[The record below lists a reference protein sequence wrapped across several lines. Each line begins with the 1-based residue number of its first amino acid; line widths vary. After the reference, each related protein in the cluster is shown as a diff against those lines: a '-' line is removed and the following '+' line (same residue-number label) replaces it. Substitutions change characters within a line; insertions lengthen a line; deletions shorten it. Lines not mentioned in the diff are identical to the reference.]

1 MSASENLKN
10 NQMTPLLIRVV
21 ALALRNSVTGKY
33 MLARRGPGQSG
44 AGEWEFPGGKIE
56 AGETQKHA
64 LVREIKEE
72 LNFDLE
78 ENALVLIGE
87 NTHHYP
93 NRSIQIFLWGCE
105 INFEPQFQLTDHD
118 ETAWFTPEK
127 IKEVGLS
134 RGDKYFISLLK
145 S

>member
-1 MSASENLKN
+1 MSASENIKKN
-10 NQMTPLLIRVV
+10 QIIPPVIEVV
-21 ALALRNSVTGKY
+21 ALALRNSSTGKY

-56 AGETQKHA
+56 AGETQKQA

-72 LNFDLE
+72 LNFELDE
-78 ENALVLIGE
+78 KALQFSGE

-93 NRSIQIFLWGCE
+93 NRSIRIFLWSSE
-105 INFEPQFQLTDHD
+105 ITFEPQFQLTDHD
-118 ETAWFTPEK
+118 ETGWFTTEK

-134 RGDKYFISLLK
+134 HGDKHFISLLK